1 MFEKIYKY
9 QDIKNLKISVTY
21 NKNYKIEGICLKN
34 PKLIESF
41 YTNSTNNCLSL
52 KLSNMPKSFSS
63 IFFIT
68 SNLTSYPLSNDY
80 DIYIS
85 PHIIDSI
92 NVIKSDYESLLLF
105 CWIKKY
111 KNSIPDDIFNIIKK
125 FIKGCKF
132 EIPVIIEKI

>member
-1 MFEKIYKY
+1 MFEKVYKY

-52 KLSNMPKSFSS
+52 KLSKMPKSFSS
-63 IFFIT
+63 IFFIS
-68 SNLTSYPLSNDY
+68 SNLTSYPLSNNY
-80 DIYIS
+80 DIYSIS
-85 PHIIDSI
+85 
-92 NVIKSDYESLLLF
+92 VIKSDYESLLLF

-111 KNSIPDDIFNIIKK
+111 KRSIPDDIFNIIKK